1 MNNIFNHDV
10 NFKIGFAIIRN
21 KTVVNKRDRTRK
33 NIQKATEELADYF
46 QHIPS
51 NIDDIFDFLR
61 NHLRR
66 NPAIMGSAFAFSPEI
81 RSCCPFVYRGINGLE
96 NKDIAQEFCYTNTVW
111 YDVAVK
117 QRKAVWSVP
126 YFDIGKAGEDILLTT
141 YSIPLYNENSR
152 IMGVLISDLLLAKL
166 EEIPKIEEIE

>member
-1 MNNIFNHDV
+1 MNYIFNNDV

-21 KTVVNKRDRTRK
+21 KTVVNKRDITRK

-46 QHIPS
+46 QDIPS
-51 NIDDIFDFLR
+51 NIDEIFNCLR
-61 NHLRR
+61 SHLRR
-66 NPAIMGSAFAFSPEI
+66 NPTILGSGFAFSPEI
-81 RSCCPFVYRGINGLE
+81 RTCCPFVHRGINGLE
-96 NKDIAQEFCYTNTVW
+96 SKDIGQEFCYTNTVW
-111 YDVAVK
+111 YDVALK

-141 YSIPLYNENSR
+141 YSIPLYNKNSR

-166 EEIPKIEEIE
+166 EEIPKIEKI